1 MKKFIIKGVLF
12 VVLMIFVDFIVG
24 LFLNYLTINAKSGGN
39 LKNNYIAYSMEDEL
53 LIFGSSRAA
62 HHYKPQVFKDSL
74 GINCYNCGTDGN
86 GIILMFGR
94 YQLLKERY
102 RPKIIIYDFTDH
114 FDIRINDNI
123 KYLANLKKYY
133 DNPNIQNIFEKISP
147 TEGIKMQSHMY
158 RNNSTIINTVWNY
171 ISSEIDNNR
180 GYLPMYKKMDIIPKK
195 VKNSKTSSK
204 NDIDEIKL
212 FYLEQLIKECK
223 KGKTKLFFTV
233 SPFYFNDNDT
243 LKYQP
248 IKQLCTK
255 YNIPFIK
262 YDNTP
267 FIENKDLFSDSSHL
281 NDEGASEYSK
291 YIVSIINAYL

>member
-1 MKKFIIKGVLF
+1 MGSAVINSATTVISYIGTFLIGLVIGFFLLLNSYNVEN
-12 VVLMIFVDFIVG
+12 IV
-24 LFLNYLTINAKSGGN
+24 
-39 LKNNYIAYSMEDEL
+39 
-53 LIFGSSRAA
+53 
-62 HHYKPQVFKDSL
+62 
-74 GINCYNCGTDGN
+74 
-86 GIILMFGR
+86 
-94 YQLLKERY
+94 
-102 RPKIIIYDFTDH
+102 
-114 FDIRINDNI
+114 
-123 KYLANLKKYY
+123 
-133 DNPNIQNIFEKISP
+133 
-147 TEGIKMQSHMY
+147 
-158 RNNSTIINTVWNY
+158 
-171 ISSEIDNNR
+171 
-180 GYLPMYKKMDIIPKK
+180 MDIIPKK